1 MKKIIDILS
10 IVLPALIIILG
21 IIRVFVNKTRGINGL
36 TMFFA
41 ISLLLAGLIR
51 FYLIPGGGSSGDNG
65 PKPPPLSVSKHSE
78 AFNLSLDNVL
88 KAYYNMTIGF
98 ADNSITA
105 INEHGASLKTA
116 LDSLKLDELKVDSLI
131 YQTAMQPYENAKAEI
146 GSILADP
153 SMDEKKGSLN
163 IFSNELFALLSTIH
177 YDRAVLY
184 WLECDKAFGEDK
196 PGNWLSNAEESL
208 NPYGQKDCRDVKTRI
223 NFVPVDSTKAK

>member
-1 MKKIIDILS
+1 M
-10 IVLPALIIILG
+10 
-21 IIRVFVNKTRGINGL
+21 NKTKGVNGL

-41 ISLLLAGLIR
+41 IVLLLVGLIR
-51 FYLIPGGGSSGDNG
+51 FYIFPGGGSSGDNG

-88 KAYYNMTIGF
+88 RAYYNMTNGF

-105 INEHGASLKTA
+105 INEHGTSLKTA

-131 YQTAMQPYENAKAEI
+131 YQTAIQPYENAKAEI

-208 NPYGQKDCRDVKTRI
+208 NPYGQKDCRDVKTKI
-223 NFVPVDSTKAK
+223 NFVPADSTKAK

>member
-1 MKKIIDILS
+1 MKKIIDILG

-41 ISLLLAGLIR
+41 ILLLLTGLIR
-51 FYLIPGGGSSGDNG
+51 FYVIPGGSSSGDNG
-65 PKPPPLSVSKHSE
+65 QKPPPLSVSKHSE
-78 AFNLSLDNVL
+78 EFNLSLDNVL
-88 KAYYNMTIGF
+88 KAYYNMTTGF

-105 INEHGASLKTA
+105 INEHGANLKTA

-131 YQTAMQPYENAKAEI
+131 YQTALQPYENAKAEI

-196 PGNWLSNAEESL
+196 PGNWLSSAEESL
-208 NPYGQKDCRDVKTRI
+208 NPYGQTDCRDIKTRI
-223 NFVPVDSTKAK
+223 NFVPADSTKAK